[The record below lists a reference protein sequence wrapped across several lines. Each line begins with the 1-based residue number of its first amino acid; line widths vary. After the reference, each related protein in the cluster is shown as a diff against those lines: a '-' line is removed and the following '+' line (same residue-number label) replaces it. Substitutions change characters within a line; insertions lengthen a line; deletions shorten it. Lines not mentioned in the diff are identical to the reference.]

1 MQFFIED
8 DLRTWILLDNESSV
22 SIFCNPE
29 LVKNIR
35 TVTEILELRTNAGTI
50 LSTQKC
56 TVPGFGE
63 AWFNPKAVTNILSFA
78 EVSDKFRI
86 TYDNVKDVD
95 IFKVFIDKKNHLNF
109 KRSLNKLYFYKPS
122 KVAAIKGN
130 AFVNS
135 DYVSMTNNNIK
146 GNNYI
151 TTLAENK
158 EFFTTRQFERA
169 KKARDSFH
177 AVGTPSIPD
186 IQAVLRMNLIKNNPI
201 TNDDVK
207 IAANIFGPD
216 VSTIKSKTTRRR
228 PLPVIDDYIEIPRA
242 LV

>member
-1 MQFFIED
+1 M
-8 DLRTWILLDNESSV
+8 
-22 SIFCNPE
+22 
-29 LVKNIR
+29 
-35 TVTEILELRTNAGTI
+35 RTNAGTI
-50 LSTQKC
+50 LSTQNY
-56 TVPGFGE
+56 TVPEFGE
-63 AWFNPKAVTNILSFA
+63 TWFNPKAVTNILSFA

-86 TYDNVKDVD
+86 TYDNVKCVD
-95 IFKVFIDKKNHLNF
+95 IIKVFIDKKNHLNF
-109 KRSLNKLYFYKPS
+109 KRSLNKLYLYKPS
-122 KVAAIKGN
+122 KIYAFKEN

-169 KKARDSFH
+169 KKARDLFH

-207 IAANIFGPD
+207 IASNVFGPD
-216 VSTIKSKTTRRR
+216 ASTIKSKTTRRR
-228 PLPVIDDYIEIPRA
+228 PLPVIDEYISKF
-242 LV
+242 LVH